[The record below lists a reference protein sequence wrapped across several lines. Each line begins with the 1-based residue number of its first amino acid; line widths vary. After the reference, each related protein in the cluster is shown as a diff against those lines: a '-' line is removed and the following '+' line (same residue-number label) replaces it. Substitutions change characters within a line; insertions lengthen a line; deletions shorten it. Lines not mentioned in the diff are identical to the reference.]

1 MGTKSYV
8 CRSYSGK
15 TGKGGGGLFAP
26 PIPSWI
32 GLMVQTFASH
42 KSVEGEF
49 QIEWFCYS
57 NRTLYPKIYCSKSNS
72 VVKILVERVICI
84 SLIWNPN
91 SRTSRSQMLFKIGV
105 LKNYANFPGKHL
117 CRSLFLIRACNFVK
131 KSLQHRCFPVKFA
144 KF

>member
-1 MGTKSYV
+1 
-8 CRSYSGK
+8 
-15 TGKGGGGLFAP
+15 
-26 PIPSWI
+26 
-32 GLMVQTFASH
+32 MVQTFVSH

-57 NRTLYPKIYCSKSNS
+57 NRTLYPEIYCSKSNI

-117 CRSLFLIRACNFVK
+117 CRSLFLIKACSLIK
-131 KSLQHRCFPVKFA
+131 MSLQHVFSCEICEILKTPIYIEHLWWLLPRWTFRRLVMFPWPYS
-144 KF
+144 